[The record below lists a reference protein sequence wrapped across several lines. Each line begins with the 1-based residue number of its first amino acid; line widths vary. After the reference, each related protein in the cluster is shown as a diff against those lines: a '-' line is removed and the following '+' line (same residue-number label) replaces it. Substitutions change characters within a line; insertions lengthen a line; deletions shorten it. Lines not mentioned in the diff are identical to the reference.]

1 VCGVSSPI
9 LPSIA
14 ALGPTRT
21 GARTLGR
28 AEVVAV
34 PATVELDVVVPS
46 DRRLD
51 APIVRTRA
59 LDVLGLGPLPDD
71 DAALAARVTRLVRAQ
86 GIAAVRLRLASARA
100 SAQHL
105 KSLGAP
111 RDIARADALLS
122 RLDRMGPALERL
134 TAEREHVRRGL
145 TPRALVQA
153 KRLLDAAERRVD
165 AMVAQYRDPAE
176 LAALRSAAQ
185 DLLVAR
191 RRGPAAYAK
200 AHRELAARHAILR
213 RFDYDGPLEP
223 LLDLARDTQVVR
235 AGGQA
240 IEVDR
245 PAAWPVGTMLA
256 DAKSAIADMRERL
269 ERDPAAVW
277 KLPSVIEA
285 TLIAEGVATSGM
297 VAAHARD
304 VVSEVHADEALWRT
318 FVSIA
323 AIGLGVA
330 AALPSGGTSVAVGA
344 AVTASLDAYQL
355 YLSAEAYAF
364 ASDAWNAELSSEAP
378 SGWGVAMDAVGATIG
393 VAGAAVGL
401 TKAAFAALLARSD
414 AVGDAARGL
423 SLRIGEARANA
434 LFARFGE
441 EGATDA
447 FHAMP
452 SEVWTRLADV
462 DDVAVHRAF
471 DVLGAQRFGDLAHV
485 MGSER
490 FAAAVATTDAKTWAN
505 LLSTPLETKR
515 LAKVLAIEPATLA
528 AIAPHVK
535 GEGLARI
542 VTRIDPTA
550 IGHAKGAFLTVH
562 GQLRFNGFEL
572 LRAVD
577 DGTFDAVEG
586 TWSMLRAAAP
596 EEMAR
601 FAMLSRRDV
610 ADLEALV
617 VASFHGRPL
626 DADRLGRVV
635 ARTNA
640 RRRDVVKLAWR
651 IAEPSVQLSRRAEAL
666 ARRVPELR
674 MGLEILA
681 TTPGLGDAMIDGV
694 VRRLERAVGA
704 RGATFSRAHLAR
716 WLEDAAAAGRGLP
729 SALADRVE
737 EIDYALE
744 VVAAGRVAPGSTVY
758 LGVEAGERV
767 ALARGGPWLE
777 LPTVDPNAKDT
788 LQDLDVVFLGRDGA
802 VNVVEV
808 KKSDQALWEA
818 LEKTE
823 GRYLEKFDAL
833 RSRSSSAVDLRVALR
848 GSSEVWLDSVLRSV
862 PESPRVKADEYG
874 VRLETRGAP

>member
-1 VCGVSSPI
+1 MSSPI

-28 AEVVAV
+28 ADVVAE
-34 PATVELDVVVPS
+34 PRTVELDVVVPS

-51 APIVRTRA
+51 APIVRTGA

-100 SAQHL
+100 SAQHQ

-111 RDIARADALLS
+111 RAVARAEVILD

-134 TAEREHVRRGL
+134 AVERAHVRRGL
-145 TPRALVQA
+145 TPRALTQA
-153 KRLLDAAERRVD
+153 ERLLDAAERRVD

-176 LAALRSAAQ
+176 LAALRSAAK
-185 DLLVAR
+185 DLVVAR

-200 AHRELAARHAILR
+200 THRELAARHAILR
-213 RFDYDGPLEP
+213 RLDFDAPLEP

-245 PAAWPVGTMLA
+245 PAAWPVATMLA
-256 DAKSAIADMRERL
+256 DAKSAIADMRDRL
-269 ERDPAAVW
+269 KRDPASVW

-304 VVSEVHADEALWRT
+304 VVAEVHADEALWRA

-364 ASDAWNAELSSEAP
+364 ESAAWNAELSSEAS
-378 SGWGVAMDAVGATIG
+378 SGWGVAVDAVGATIG

-401 TKAAFAALLARSD
+401 TKATFSALLARSD

-423 SLRIGEARANA
+423 SLRVGEARANA

-441 EGATDA
+441 EGAADA

-452 SEVWTRLADV
+452 SEVWSRLVDV
-462 DDVAVHRAF
+462 DAVAVHRAL

-485 MGSER
+485 MGIER
-490 FAAAVATTDAKTWAN
+490 FAAAVAATDAKTWAN
-505 LLSTPLETKR
+505 LLSTPLDAKR
-515 LAKVLAIEPATLA
+515 LARVLAIEPATLA

-535 GEGLARI
+535 GEGLAR
-542 VTRIDPTA
+542 VVARIDPAA
-550 IGHAKGAFLTVH
+550 IGHAGGAFLTVH

-572 LRAVD
+572 VRAVD

-640 RRRDVVKLAWR
+640 RRRDVVRVAWR

-674 MGLEILA
+674 MGLEVLA
-681 TTPGLGDAMIDGV
+681 TTSGLSDATIDGV

-716 WLEDAAAAGRGLP
+716 WVEDAAAAGRGLP
-729 SALADRVE
+729 TAVADRVE
-737 EIDYALE
+737 ELDYALE

-758 LGVEAGERV
+758 PGVEAGERV

-777 LPTVDPNAKDT
+777 LPAVDPNAKDT
-788 LQDLDVVFLGRDGA
+788 LKDLDVVFLGRDGA

-808 KKSDQALWEA
+808 KRSDQALWEA

-823 GRYLEKFDAL
+823 GRYLNKFADLRDESSSSLEVTVAVRHS
-833 RSRSSSAVDLRVALR
+833 RSRSWLYERVPSS
-848 GSSEVWLDSVLRSV
+848 GSTPEKQAARLGIDIEVGE
-862 PESPRVKADEYG
+862 P
-874 VRLETRGAP
+874 